1 MIIRWR
7 NQFLIKLIISKANL
21 IFKIPKT
28 KIQSKMKV
36 KMIQAKLIILK
47 SKIANKNQGIT
58 ILIINILRIIK
69 LVKFN
74 MDKTS
79 KDTKILNHKTKLKI
93 LKSIKN
99 LILIL
104 KLMHKHRVKAVLVK
118 IKVLMTNQIN
128 HLVKIHL

>member
-1 MIIRWR
+1 
-7 NQFLIKLIISKANL
+7 
-21 IFKIPKT
+21 
-28 KIQSKMKV
+28 MKV

-58 ILIINILRIIK
+58 IKVINILRIIK

-74 MDKTS
+74 MDKTL
-79 KDTKILNHKTKLKI
+79 KDTKILSHKTKLKI

-99 LILIL
+99 LISIL
-104 KLMHKHRVKAVLVK
+104 KLMHKHRVKAVFVK
-118 IKVLMTNQIN
+118 RIVLMTNQIN